1 MGAPDT
7 VELSSLVKFSEV
19 FLWDDVMD
27 VSEVGTYM
35 QNKKKYFH
43 SDDEDD
49 DAVVKKGDEVPRVDS
64 KEIKKKYFHS
74 DDEDNDAVLKKGDK
88 VRKVDSM
95 ENGGGIVEEVELSE
109 QMNAMGLPLS
119 FNSSKKATCGC
130 ESVDLHAYITL
141 RSSFAEYKWI
151 TSRSPK
157 VYSFEIFTKLQKL
170 CRVSGRIIHMN
181 ISDPKSTN
189 LHADHSTDS
198 YPILTSCSA
207 NSKKKTVS
215 NDLGIDPATVLSYP
229 AEPAVSTDANEELD
243 EELNHEY
250 VEASCTTDH
259 FGEVNQYP
267 NGVKDLLV
275 APNPSSDALEDIE
288 LNDDNCYGEFEDW
301 RMYWDNA
308 YQHYYYFNIN
318 TTESTWEP
326 PPGME
331 HLLPGDNDMVIS
343 KENFIEVSNVGKN
356 RKARKSRA
364 RKTSCGTNEGDVTKY
379 WCQRYYLFSKFDDG
393 IKMDEEGWYSVTP
406 EKIAEHH
413 ASRCGTGVIL
423 DLFTGVGG
431 NAIQFALRSEL
442 VIAVDIDPIK
452 IAYARHNAAIYGV
465 DGWIDFIQ
473 GNSFAIARTLK
484 ADTVYLSPPWGG
496 PEYARSEIYDLK
508 TMLKP
513 YDGYYLFNTVKHIAP
528 NIVMFLPRNVDVGQ
542 LVEMAVT
549 STPPWSLEV
558 EKNFLNGKLKA
569 VTAYFRATETT
580 HINYTDHECQTD

>member
-7 VELSSLVKFSEV
+7 AELSSLVKFSEV
-19 FLWDDVMD
+19 FLWNDVMD
-27 VSEVGTYM
+27 VSEVGTYR

-43 SDDEDD
+43 SDDEDV
-49 DAVVKKGDEVPRVDS
+49 DAVVKKGDEVRRVNS
-64 KEIKKKYFHS
+64 KENKKKYFHS
-74 DDEDNDAVLKKGDK
+74 DDEDDNAVIKKGDK

-95 ENGGGIVEEVELSE
+95 ENGGGIVEEVKLSE

-119 FNSSKKATCGC
+119 FNSSKKNINGSRRGVRKCTHLKFSPSYSSYAELVAG
-130 ESVDLHAYITL
+130 SIT
-141 RSSFAEYKWI
+141 
-151 TSRSPK
+151 
-157 VYSFEIFTKLQKL
+157 
-170 CRVSGRIIHMN
+170 VSAVN

-189 LHADHSTDS
+189 LHADHLADS

-331 HLLPGDNDMVIS
+331 HLLPDDNDMVIS
-343 KENFIEVSNVGKN
+343 TENFIEVSNVGKN

-496 PEYARSEIYDLK
+496 PEYTRSEIYDLK